1 MKKMVE
7 ITNLDAEK
15 IHAILKSQY
24 ATEIKRSK
32 EFESYN
38 NAEYA
43 KLSKL
48 EADSIKR
55 IMESIKKQLIKNK

>member
-7 ITNLDAEK
+7 ITNLDAEV

-32 EFESYN
+32 KFESYN

-55 IMESIKKQLIKNK
+55 IMESIEKQLIKNK

>member
-1 MKKMVE
+1 MVE
-7 ITNLDAEK
+7 ITNLDAEV

-24 ATEIKRSK
+24 ETEIKRSK
-32 EFESYN
+32 KFESYN
-38 NAEYA
+38 NVEYA

-55 IMESIKKQLIKNK
+55 IMESIEKQLIRK